1 MEEKI
6 DFSKPVKLKNPQEG
20 EENLL
25 FKVVNYNDVTDRVII
40 EIIDDTYPF
49 RPQELV
55 SIEDIKN

>member
-6 DFSKPVKLKNPQEG
+6 DFSKLVKFKNPQNVKEI
-20 EENLL
+20 LL
-25 FKVVNYNDVTDRVII
+25 FKVVNYNEGTNRVII